1 MASIPQLCKP
11 ANAAILGFLA
21 LGTTLVI
28 SGQSQS
34 TAARKRTI
42 LQDDAEKTQKISK
55 RLQ

>member
-34 TAARKRTI
+34 TAARKRSI